1 MTTSSSVRA
10 PLTPEQLI
18 EIDRFWRDAAKRFP
32 AGSVVHGV
40 VSHRSNYGIFVDI
53 ADQLCG
59 FVHTSDPEMRL
70 RGMPALKAEVTVEV
84 VSLDQ
89 ARHRIALRLVGEEG
103 SHG

>member
-1 MTTSSSVRA
+1 MTLSSSVRA

-32 AGSVVHGV
+32 AGSVVRGV
-40 VSHRSNYGIFVDI
+40 VSHCSNYAAFVEI
-53 ADQLCG
+53 ADQLHG

-70 RGMPALKAEVTVEV
+70 HGMPAINTEVAVEI

-103 SHG
+103 RHG

>member
-18 EIDRFWRDAAKRFP
+18 EIDRFWCDAAKPFP
-32 AGSVVHGV
+32 AGSVVRGV
-40 VSHRSNYGIFVDI
+40 VTHHTNYGIFVDI
-53 ADQLCG
+53 APQLCG

-70 RGMPALKAEVTVEV
+70 RGMPPLNAEVTVEV

-89 ARHRIALRLVGEEG
+89 TRHRVALRLVGG
-103 SHG
+103 

>member
-1 MTTSSSVRA
+1 MTLSSSVRA

-32 AGSVVHGV
+32 AGSVVRGV
-40 VSHRSNYGIFVDI
+40 VSHCSNYGVFVEI
-53 ADQLCG
+53 ADQLHG

-70 RGMPALKAEVTVEV
+70 RGMPALNTEVTVEV

-89 ARHRIALRLVGEEG
+89 ARHRIALRLVGGQG